1 MIFAI
6 MILFGSSALFLLYIQ
21 ATCQTV
27 LRREFNLQRL
37 TSIVNASSLEFQF
50 VSKALEIYDA
60 QADHRWA
67 RTALGCD
74 YQALKSLLKTTALS
88 YAERLPMLYS
98 KALFLA
104 LSGMHLLKLNER
116 PAILNLTTIL
126 HHFVGV
132 RGEKVT
138 PVDFGRATA

>member
-1 MIFAI
+1 MRSSFPSRK
-6 MILFGSSALFLLYIQ
+6 MGSMASAMGDGSPRACRSVIGGGPS
-21 ATCQTV
+21 V
-27 LRREFNLQRL
+27 
-37 TSIVNASSLEFQF
+37 
-50 VSKALEIYDA
+50 
-60 QADHRWA
+60 DH
-67 RTALGCD
+67 C
-74 YQALKSLLKTTALS
+74 ALS

-104 LSGMHLLKLNER
+104 LSGMHLSQVER
-116 PAILNLTTIL
+116 KTRHSNLTTIL